1 MNNDDYNAQK
11 AAISADLLQVFPF
24 GTDARDRAKQ
34 EPVSK
39 YVVFEEL
46 KKASKDNRLL
56 KTETGEGLNKFLWGD
71 DDNVGFMHFV
81 DYLQNELSKVTSA
94 GRVVPYSEEKAINYL
109 GRKEKAQDIRNYL
122 FDWGATVVNEYPEFA
137 GLYREKF
144 LSIVEYQ
151 YTP

>member
-1 MNNDDYNAQK
+1 
-11 AAISADLLQVFPF
+11 
-24 GTDARDRAKQ
+24 
-34 EPVSK
+34 
-39 YVVFEEL
+39 
-46 KKASKDNRLL
+46 
-56 KTETGEGLNKFLWGD
+56 
-71 DDNVGFMHFV
+71 MHFV